1 MTCFSPILTGNLHA
15 LVNML
20 QAAKLESRKE
30 HEIGSKRLR
39 CSVRKQITII
49 FLK

>member
-1 MTCFSPILTGNLHA
+1 MTSFSPVLIGNIHT

-20 QAAKLESRKE
+20 QAAELEIRKE

-39 CSVRKQITII
+39 CSVRKQIPII

>member
-1 MTCFSPILTGNLHA
+1 MTSFSPILIGNLHT
-15 LVNML
+15 LVNTL

-30 HEIGSKRLR
+30 HEIGSERLHY
-39 CSVRKQITII
+39 SVRKQITII